1 MVRVMSGE
9 KKNSYADK
17 PWLKSYFVGPFKL
30 KHSME
35 PYPKI
40 NIYQFLADSANKYPD
55 NIACVYVDEE
65 ITYKELK
72 LKVDKLANAFLDL
85 GLKKEDKVVSVL
97 PSCPEFIFV
106 DYAALKIG
114 AVHVPLSILHKTG
127 DLIHEIKECG
137 GKTVVCSYRR
147 LERINEVRNEVEINT
162 IIYGPTRIFPDYKL
176 PEMGEISGEGYYS
189 LAELLDKY
197 EPLEKEVEINP
208 MEDLALL
215 PFTGGT
221 TGLPK
226 GTMLTHYNIT
236 TNVIQVIHWMMDPIK
251 PGIIGKAA
259 VVVCVPIF
267 HAYGHLAIHA
277 CISWGLK
284 ILLLD
289 PRDMIRIT
297 ETIKKNRPFM
307 VTAVPAHYIRF
318 LDLDIPKASIF
329 YLSGAAPIPEEVVGH
344 FESKTGIPMGEGY
357 GATETTA
364 VATVNISPLSKVT
377 GIMLKKKTGVGVPLP
392 DTEVKIVDPETGEEV
407 PFGESGE
414 IWVRGPQ
421 LMKGYWPTPN
431 KGLTE
436 DGWLRMGDIGRM
448 DEDGYFYIEDRI
460 KDMINVSGNKVYSR
474 VIDEILHEHPAV
486 KVAGVIGVPDP
497 ERPGSER
504 VKAFV
509 ALNKEYEGKVTE
521 QDIIDYLKP
530 KVKPYAVPKYV
541 EFRKDLPLTMV
552 MKLFKR
558 KLRDEEIAKMR
569 ERGEIK

>member
-1 MVRVMSGE
+1 M
-9 KKNSYADK
+9 
-17 PWLKSYFVGPFKL
+17 
-30 KHSME
+30 
-35 PYPKI
+35 
-40 NIYQFLADSANKYPD
+40 
-55 NIACVYVDEE
+55 
-65 ITYKELK
+65 
-72 LKVDKLANAFLDL
+72 
-85 GLKKEDKVVSVL
+85 
-97 PSCPEFIFV
+97 
-106 DYAALKIG
+106 
-114 AVHVPLSILHKTG
+114 
-127 DLIHEIKECG
+127 
-137 GKTVVCSYRR
+137 
-147 LERINEVRNEVEINT
+147 
-162 IIYGPTRIFPDYKL
+162 
-176 PEMGEISGEGYYS
+176 
-189 LAELLDKY
+189 
-197 EPLEKEVEINP
+197 
-208 MEDLALL
+208 
-215 PFTGGT
+215 
-221 TGLPK
+221 
-226 GTMLTHYNIT
+226 
-236 TNVIQVIHWMMDPIK
+236 
-251 PGIIGKAA
+251 
-259 VVVCVPIF
+259 
-267 HAYGHLAIHA
+267 
-277 CISWGLK
+277 
-284 ILLLD
+284 D
-289 PRDMIRIT
+289 PRDMIRIV

-318 LDLDIPKASIF
+318 LDMDVPKASIF

-344 FESKTGIPMGEGY
+344 FENKTGIPMGEGY
-357 GATETTA
+357 GATETTG

-421 LMKGYWPTPN
+421 LMKGYWPTPK

-474 VIDEILHEHPAV
+474 VLDDILHEHPAV
-486 KVAGVIGVPDP
+486 KVAGVIGIPDP

-521 QDIIDYLKP
+521 QDIVDYLKP